1 MNRKTILFSILGC
14 LIILT
19 AASCRKKAND
29 SVIEDSILKKEI
41 FIKNEKLC
49 LENFR
54 KALNEMNKPM
64 YHPTKEYT
72 EKYGDEL
79 SPERKAILFEPAK
92 ELIFATGIS
101 EEQLQ
106 EETKGEV
113 DKILSKA
120 LKLYASKTSLVSN
133 HQIKK

>member
-1 MNRKTILFSILGC
+1 MNRKTILFSILSC
-14 LIILT
+14 LIILIAT
-19 AASCRKKAND
+19 TSCRKKAND
-29 SVIEDSILKKEI
+29 SIEDSILKKEI
-41 FIKNEKLC
+41 LIKNEKLC

-54 KALNEMNKPM
+54 LALREISKPH
-64 YHPTKEYT
+64 YRPTREYI

-92 ELIFATGIS
+92 ELIFATGTS

-106 EETKGEV
+106 EETNGEV

-120 LKLYASKTSLVSN
+120 LKLYVSKTSLVSN
-133 HQIKK
+133 PQIKN